1 MILKTRDIQA
11 LFLLAALW
19 GASFLFIRVTAPAL
33 GPVIM
38 VELRVLL
45 AVMLLVVYATLT
57 RQSIEIRSK
66 WRQFLILGAI
76 NSVVPFILIAT
87 AELTLTASL
96 GAILNATTPLFSA
109 IIAALWGN
117 DRFTLKN
124 LVGLLLGLAGVTIVV
139 GWNPLAINI
148 TVILSALAV
157 LLGSL
162 SYGLG
167 SVYAKLAFKASS
179 PLSLA
184 IGQQLAAGIILTPVA
199 VINLPQKWPPLEVVL
214 CLMGLAFF
222 STAIAY
228 LLYFRLIA
236 SAGPTNTTSVT
247 LLVPIFGIT
256 WGAIFLGEPLGLGV
270 VVGFGVI
277 LVSLFL
283 VTGFKLPLPGLGN
296 RTVTT
301 SEAQVP
307 TKNPN

>member
-1 MILKTRDIQA
+1 MKTRDIQA

-19 GASFLFIRVTAPAL
+19 GASFLFIRITAPAL
-33 GPVIM
+33 GPVVM
-38 VELRVLL
+38 VDLRVLL
-45 AVMLLVVYATLT
+45 AVMVLVVYAGLT
-57 RQSIEIRSK
+57 RQSIELRRK
-66 WRQFLILGAI
+66 WQQFLILGAI

-109 IIAALWGN
+109 ITAALWGN
-117 DRFTLKN
+117 DRFTLKK
-124 LVGLLLGLAGVTIVV
+124 LLGLLLGLAGVTIVV

-167 SVYAKLAFKASS
+167 SVYAKLNFKTST

-184 IGQQLAAGIILTPVA
+184 IGQQLAAGVILAPLA
-199 VINLPQKWPPLEVVL
+199 VVNLSQKWPSLEVVL
-214 CLMGLAFF
+214 CLLGLAFF

-228 LLYFRLIA
+228 LLYFKLLA

-256 WGAIFLGEPLGLGV
+256 WGAIFLGEPVGLGV
-270 VVGFGVI
+270 GVGFGVI

-283 VTGFKLPLPGLGN
+283 VTGFKVPLPDHGN
-296 RTVTT
+296 RAVTT

-307 TKNPN
+307 TKKD